1 MLLLCPVVAL
11 VIILLTPD
19 RNHRTIRWVSLIFS
33 ALTIVLSIIIYVTY
47 DQAKAGLQRM
57 ESVGWVPA
65 ADGGAVRYIIT
76 YLNAVDGINAPL
88 LLLTSIVMF
97 CGVLS
102 TWELEHRTKE
112 FFALFMFLVTGVF
125 GVFMTFDLFFFCLFY
140 EVAVLPMYLLIAIW
154 GSTNKE
160 YASLKL
166 VIYLLA
172 GSAIMLVGVF
182 ALFYYS
188 DVHSF
193 SLIELSKAHFSR
205 QFQLAVFPLLAVGC
219 GVLAAMWPFHTWSPD
234 GHVAAPTAVSMLHAG
249 VLMKL
254 GAYGILRI
262 AIWIL
267 PEGAVFWAPILG
279 TLALVNIVYGALVA
293 IMQKDLKYMI
303 GYSSVS
309 HMGIVVF
316 GLFTLNQ
323 NGLNGAVFQMF
334 SHGIMTA
341 LLFSSVGFI
350 YDMTHTRNVDE
361 LGGLA
366 KKIPLASSFFIIA
379 GLCGLGLPLL
389 SGFPAELLV
398 YVGAYQAQAFPLA
411 HISLY
416 FWVAV
421 AGLVLTAV
429 GAATWPS
436 GDHVWNGNRPAKM
449 PKPIM
454 NIG

>member
-1 MLLLCPVVAL
+1 
-11 VIILLTPD
+11 
-19 RNHRTIRWVSLIFS
+19 
-33 ALTIVLSIIIYVTY
+33 
-47 DQAKAGLQRM
+47 
-57 ESVGWVPA
+57 
-65 ADGGAVRYIIT
+65 
-76 YLNAVDGINAPL
+76 
-88 LLLTSIVMF
+88 
-97 CGVLS
+97 
-102 TWELEHRTKE
+102 
-112 FFALFMFLVTGVF
+112 
-125 GVFMTFDLFFFCLFY
+125 
-140 EVAVLPMYLLIAIW
+140 
-154 GSTNKE
+154 
-160 YASLKL
+160 
-166 VIYLLA
+166 
-172 GSAIMLVGVF
+172 
-182 ALFYYS
+182 
-188 DVHSF
+188 
-193 SLIELSKAHFSR
+193 
-205 QFQLAVFPLLAVGC
+205 
-219 GVLAAMWPFHTWSPD
+219 
-234 GHVAAPTAVSMLHAG
+234 MLHAG

-361 LGGLA
+361 LGGLF
-366 KKIPLASSFFIIA
+366 KKIPMASSFFIVA

-398 YVGAYQAQAFPLA
+398 YIGAYQAQAFPLA

-421 AGLVLTAV
+421 AGLVLTAFYV
-429 GAATWPS
+429 LRIIQRGFFGPLNEKWAHHLHDATPWQAVPRVVLIITLVFF
-436 GDHVWNGNRPAKM
+436 GVAPLTMLRLIQTGTL
-449 PKPIM
+449 PIVKELARFM
-454 NIG
+454 GGM

>member
-1 MLLLCPVVAL
+1 
-11 VIILLTPD
+11 
-19 RNHRTIRWVSLIFS
+19 
-33 ALTIVLSIIIYVTY
+33 
-47 DQAKAGLQRM
+47 
-57 ESVGWVPA
+57 
-65 ADGGAVRYIIT
+65 
-76 YLNAVDGINAPL
+76 
-88 LLLTSIVMF
+88 MF

-102 TWELEHRTKE
+102 TWELKLRVKE

-166 VIYLLA
+166 VLYLLA

-182 ALFYYS
+182 ALYYYS
-188 DVHSF
+188 DIQTF
-193 SLIELSKAHFSR
+193 NLIDLATKAHFSR
-205 QFQLAVFPLLAVGC
+205 AFQIAVFPLLAVGC

-254 GAYGILRI
+254 GAYGILRV
-262 AIWIL
+262 AIWVL
-267 PEGAVFWAPILG
+267 PVGAVYWAPTMA
-279 TLALVNIVYGALVA
+279 TLALVNIVYGAMVA

-309 HMGIVVF
+309 HMGIVIF
-316 GLFTLNQ
+316 GLSTLTL
-323 NGLNGAVFQMF
+323 NGLNGACFQMF

-361 LGGLA
+361 LGGLS
-366 KKIPLASSFFIIA
+366 KKIPLASSFFIVA
-379 GLCGLGLPLL
+379 GLCGLGLPTL

-398 YVGAYQAQAFPLA
+398 YIGAYEAYK
-411 HISLY
+411 LY
-416 FWVAV
+416 FWIAV
-421 AGLVLTAV
+421 IGLVLTAFYV
-429 GAATWPS
+429 LRIIQRGFFGPFNENATWAHHLHDATPWQALPRVVLIITLVFF
-436 GDHVWNGNRPAKM
+436 GIAPWTMLNMIQTGTQPMVEVLKKLIPGM
-449 PKPIM
+449 
-454 NIG
+454 